1 MKKIIN
7 YAMWCVVFTIFVVIF
22 AIQEDYLYMVM
33 DILILFM
40 NFGLMCSAIKD
51 YKIKQYLE
59 FFNELDKL
67 KQKDHD

>member
-7 YAMWCVVFTIFVVIF
+7 YAIWCVVFTIFAVIF
-22 AIQEDYLYMVM
+22 AIQEKYLFMAIE
-33 DILILFM
+33 ILIVFM
-40 NFGLMCSAIKD
+40 NFCFMCDAIKD

-67 KQKDHD
+67 KPKDHN